1 MLRFCLSLAV
11 GFLFF
16 PLVLSLAAMMVYV
29 SLNCYVDIQ
38 SVVLTTDDI
47 LDIFLGVL
55 FACTMITVLLSL
67 SNDVFFDD

>member
-1 MLRFCLSLAV
+1 MLRFCLSLAI

-16 PLVLSLAAMMVYV
+16 PFILSLAAMMVYV
-29 SLNCYVDIQ
+29 SLTCYFDIQ
-38 SVVLTTDDI
+38 ITVLAKDDI

-67 SNDVFFDD
+67 SNNVLFED